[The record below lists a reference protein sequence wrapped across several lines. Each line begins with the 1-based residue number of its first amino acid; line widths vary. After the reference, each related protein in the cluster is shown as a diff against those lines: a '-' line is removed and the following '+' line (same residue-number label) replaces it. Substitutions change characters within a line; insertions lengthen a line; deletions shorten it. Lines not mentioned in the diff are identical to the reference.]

1 MVNVYGPNRDNKVLD
16 FYHLALQSLKQ
27 NDFDEIENIIMGRD
41 FNCPLNPIIDKRG
54 ENLIPRQGVINT
66 IESLQSELDLHDIWR
81 VKNPTRRSFTWS
93 QPERLIGPI
102 YTRDGSSVWDE
113 LGQRTVVRLIIRL
126 CINTGL
132 QTDHPSRRTITVVRL
147 DRRTTVDNSSGR
159 MIRLSV

>member
-1 MVNVYGPNRDNKVLD
+1 MMIVLVRMSSLVYPVAPVHLTWGMLNVRQSASVAKMSTITSCIVNRQRVDILHSIVNLRFYLLEQVGSFLLD
-16 FYHLALQSLKQ
+16 
-27 NDFDEIENIIMGRD
+27 
-41 FNCPLNPIIDKRG
+41 
-54 ENLIPRQGVINT
+54 IN
-66 IESLQSELDLHDIWR
+66 
-81 VKNPTRRSFTWS
+81 
-93 QPERLIGPI
+93 GPI

-126 CINTGL
+126 CINTGF

>member
-1 MVNVYGPNRDNKVLD
+1 MPYIGNKEILKMSFKINQGDNI
-16 FYHLALQSLKQ
+16 FT
-27 NDFDEIENIIMGRD
+27 ENIG
-41 FNCPLNPIIDKRG
+41 P
-54 ENLIPRQGVINT
+54 
-66 IESLQSELDLHDIWR
+66 
-81 VKNPTRRSFTWS
+81 
-93 QPERLIGPI
+93 IGPI

-126 CINTGL
+126 CINTGF

>member
-1 MVNVYGPNRDNKVLD
+1 MTPV
-16 FYHLALQSLKQ
+16 
-27 NDFDEIENIIMGRD
+27 IEVR
-41 FNCPLNPIIDKRG
+41 FPPHFVSEKKEERG
-54 ENLIPRQGVINT
+54 EEEVCKRC
-66 IESLQSELDLHDIWR
+66 SRR
-81 VKNPTRRSFTWS
+81 VYDSTSPDGCCKTKVN
-93 QPERLIGPI
+93 GPI

-126 CINTGL
+126 CINTGF

>member
-1 MVNVYGPNRDNKVLD
+1 MIRQLRFALLD
-16 FYHLALQSLKQ
+16 SLKTT
-27 NDFDEIENIIMGRD
+27 
-41 FNCPLNPIIDKRG
+41 KR
-54 ENLIPRQGVINT
+54 LKKVA
-66 IESLQSELDLHDIWR
+66 D
-81 VKNPTRRSFTWS
+81 
-93 QPERLIGPI
+93 IGPI

-126 CINTGL
+126 CINTGF

>member
-1 MVNVYGPNRDNKVLD
+1 MTKRICKENK
-16 FYHLALQSLKQ
+16 LKEFHYKFLHRIIVTKKELHRFGIKDDGDCLYCG
-27 NDFDEIENIIMGRD
+27 NEDSIEHT
-41 FNCPLNPIIDKRG
+41 F
-54 ENLIPRQGVINT
+54 
-66 IESLQSELDLHDIWR
+66 
-81 VKNPTRRSFTWS
+81 
-93 QPERLIGPI
+93 IGPI

-126 CINTGL
+126 CINTGF